1 VSRPLRVP
9 AVSQPLEGTAA
20 GPGAPSGP
28 RTSRVSAGTALGLH
42 VREDVV
48 GDVAGQRDADGEV
61 ATRHASGTPAGP
73 QRPGATRPCA
83 TRRAQT
89 PVAGGDAARHCMSW
103 PPEAAGPAGVETSD
117 VRGPPP
123 AEDAAMPRLPPLTD
137 DAWRAVVPALT
148 GRDRELLAR
157 LTAGHSVR
165 LMAADMGISTNTVR
179 TRVRRLTRKL
189 GGVPADDGGPWVA
202 VAAALAGRDEELLA
216 LLVDGRSTSGV
227 AAAMGLST
235 NTVRTRVR
243 RLTRKMDTAI
253 AALDGQAPRRPT
265 W

>member
-1 VSRPLRVP
+1 
-9 AVSQPLEGTAA
+9 
-20 GPGAPSGP
+20 
-28 RTSRVSAGTALGLH
+28 
-42 VREDVV
+42 
-48 GDVAGQRDADGEV
+48 
-61 ATRHASGTPAGP
+61 
-73 QRPGATRPCA
+73 
-83 TRRAQT
+83 
-89 PVAGGDAARHCMSW
+89 
-103 PPEAAGPAGVETSD
+103 
-117 VRGPPP
+117 
-123 AEDAAMPRLPPLTD
+123 MPRLPPLTD

-148 GRDRELLAR
+148 GRDRELLAH

-253 AALDGQAPRRPT
+253 AALDGHAAPPPPRVGVPPLSDALLSRPRLLELLSRAVQTGPVTLLAARIGSGKTVLAHCWVEAAPPGVYLAWLTSATATATATRSPTGRTSRRP
-265 W
+265 